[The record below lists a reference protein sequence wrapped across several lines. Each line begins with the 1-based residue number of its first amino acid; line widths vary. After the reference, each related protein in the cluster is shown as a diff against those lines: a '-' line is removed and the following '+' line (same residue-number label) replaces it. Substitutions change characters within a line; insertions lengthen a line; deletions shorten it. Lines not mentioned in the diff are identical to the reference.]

1 MWVYSIATQ
10 ALFSVMDERGHD
22 KEAVQYSGEIIPTLV
37 QIPALPN
44 WKLSSE
50 SQFPH
55 LWKEEMTHMQC
66 LTQGRCFI
74 FVIETNVEYK
84 TEWTL
89 M

>member
-22 KEAVQYSGEIIPTLV
+22 EEAVQYSGETIPTLV

-55 LWKEEMTHMQC
+55 L
-66 LTQGRCFI
+66 
-74 FVIETNVEYK
+74 
-84 TEWTL
+84 
-89 M
+89 